1 MVFQLLFSIP
11 CNIEVLIVESFLAP
25 HNQFIKDK
33 EVATASP
40 QENAKNLESAIHE
53 FMS

>member
-25 HNQFIKDK
+25 HNQFIK